1 MIPST
6 PRPVKLVWQTILLIV
21 LASTTTPSGEMSR
34 AANDRASSPN
44 IVVFLVDDLGWQE
57 TSVPFHQEVTD
68 LNRRY
73 RTPAME
79 EMARRGMKFR
89 SAYASAVCSP
99 SRISL
104 LSGMTAA
111 RHRVTNWTLRQ
122 DRSPDDAS
130 EEMIPPQWNLN
141 GATTLRGIDRTVQIT
156 PLPALLRQVGYRTI
170 HIGKAHF
177 GAAGTPGEDPRH
189 FGFDVN
195 VAGHAAGAPGSY
207 RGEKSFRSSGEP
219 IWDVP
224 GLDAYHGQAIHL
236 TEALTRE
243 AVRQVEGAVRDSHPF
258 FLLLSHYAV
267 HSPWEEDDRFYPSY
281 RERGLGHFEALR
293 ASMIEGMDRSLHDL
307 LRTLERLRIQR
318 ETLVIFL
325 SDNGAPHACP
335 PNLPLRGQK
344 LSPYE
349 GGSRVPMLA
358 LWPGTVPEGA
368 ETDQPVIIED
378 IFPTLLAVAGPR
390 ASRTATRTKQVVDG
404 KSLLPL
410 LQGTNVPLP
419 TRSLVFHFPHLYYG
433 QGPFSAL
440 RRGDWKLIY
449 HHLDQRV
456 ELYHLPT
463 DIAEERDLAKSRPK
477 IRQQLAGL
485 LARELRRRGAQM
497 PRWRRNG
504 QPIPLPAA
512 VQSSQAS
519 FHPLR

>member
-1 MIPST
+1 MFVSLRHRVLILVLMLLVGPMPIIGS
-6 PRPVKLVWQTILLIV
+6 PRERVKKERRPPPNILL
-21 LASTTTPSGEMSR
+21 
-34 AANDRASSPN
+34 
-44 IVVFLVDDLGWQE
+44 FLVDDLGWQE
-57 TSVPFHQEVTD
+57 TSVPFHTEVTA

-79 EMARRGMKFR
+79 EMAKRGMKFR

-104 LSGMTAA
+104 LSGMNAA

-122 DRSPDDAS
+122 DRSPDDAN
-130 EEMIPPQWNLN
+130 EEMIPPMWNLN
-141 GATTLRGIDRTVQIT
+141 GATTLGGVARTVQIT
-156 PLPALLRQVGYRTI
+156 PLPELLRQAGYRTI

-189 FGFDVN
+189 FGFEIN

-207 RGEKSFRSSGEP
+207 RGEKKFRSSGDA

-243 AVRQVEGAVRDSHPF
+243 AIRHLEAAVSDSRPF
-258 FLLLSHYAV
+258 FLFLSHYAV
-267 HSPWEEDDRFYPSY
+267 HSPWEEDDRFYAAY
-281 RERGLGHFEALR
+281 RESGLGHFEALR
-293 ASMIEGMDRSLHDL
+293 ASMIEGMDRSLYDL
-307 LRTLERLRIQR
+307 LRTLERLEVER

-349 GGSRVPMLA
+349 GGARVPMLA
-358 LWPGTVPEGA
+358 LWPGTVPAGVV
-368 ETDQPVIIED
+368 TDQAVIIED
-378 IFPTLLAVAGPR
+378 LFPTLLAVTRNGALANRGR
-390 ASRTATRTKQVVDG
+390 ARTRQVVDG
-404 KSLLPL
+404 QNLLPILRGEAGSLTARPL
-410 LQGTNVPLP
+410 L
-419 TRSLVFHFPHLYYG
+419 FHFPHLYYG
-433 QGPFSAL
+433 QRPFSSL
-440 RRGDWKLIY
+440 RRGDWKVVY

-463 DIAEERDLAKSRPK
+463 DIGEKNDLAKMRPAVR
-477 IRQQLAGL
+477 RQLTGIL
-485 LARELRRRGAQM
+485 TRELRRRGAQM
-497 PRWRRNG
+497 PRWRRSG
-504 QPIPLPAA
+504 QPIPLP
-512 VQSSQAS
+512 S
-519 FHPLR
+519 RD

>member
-1 MIPST
+1 MIP
-6 PRPVKLVWQTILLIV
+6 RG
-21 LASTTTPSGEMSR
+21 SGER
-34 AANDRASSPN
+34 AAPPN

-57 TSVPFHQEVTD
+57 TSVPFHTEGTD

-104 LSGMTAA
+104 LSGMNAA
-111 RHRVTNWTLRQ
+111 RHRVTNWTLRK

-130 EEMIPPQWNLN
+130 AEMIPPLWNWN
-141 GATTLRGIDRTVQIT
+141 GATTLGGIDRTVQIT
-156 PLPALLRQVGYRTI
+156 PLPKLLRQAGYRTI

-195 VAGHAAGAPGSY
+195 VAGHAAGAPGTY
-207 RGEKSFRSSGEP
+207 RGERDFRSTSDA

-224 GLDAYHGQAIHL
+224 GLEAYHGQPIHL

-243 AVRQVEGAVRDSHPF
+243 AIRQVEGAVSDSRPF

-267 HSPWEEDDRFYPSY
+267 HSPWEEDDRFYPAY

-307 LRTLERLRIQR
+307 LRTLERLRIQH

-358 LWPGTVPEGA
+358 LWPGTVPAGA

-378 IFPTLLAVAGPR
+378 IFPTLLSVAGPG
-390 ASRTATRTKQVVDG
+390 ASRIATRTKQVVDG

-410 LQGTNVPLP
+410 LQGGNVTLP
-419 TRSLVFHFPHLYYG
+419 TRSLLFHFPHLYYG

-463 DIAEERDLAKSRPK
+463 DIAEEKDLAKNRPK

-504 QPIPLPAA
+504 HPIPLPAA
-512 VQSSQAS
+512 VQ
-519 FHPLR
+519 

>member
-1 MIPST
+1 MIAST
-6 PRPVKLVWQTILLIV
+6 HHSVRFVWQVVLLLA
-21 LASTTTPSGEMSR
+21 LASTTANSGKSHRATGER
-34 AANDRASSPN
+34 AAPPN

-57 TSVPFHQEVTD
+57 TSVPFHTEATD

-104 LSGMTAA
+104 LSGMNAA

-130 EEMIPPQWNLN
+130 EEMIPPPWNLN
-141 GATTLRGIDRTVQIT
+141 GATTSEGIARTVQIT
-156 PLPALLRQVGYRTI
+156 PLPALLRQAGYRTI
-170 HIGKAHF
+170 HVGKAHF

-189 FGFDVN
+189 FGFEVN

-207 RGEKSFRSSGEP
+207 RGEKNFRSTGDA
-219 IWDVP
+219 IWNVP
-224 GLDAYHGQAIHL
+224 GLEAYHGRAIHL

-243 AVRQVEGAVRDSHPF
+243 AIRQVEGAVSDSRPF

-267 HSPWEEDDRFYPSY
+267 HSPWEEDDRFYPAY
-281 RERGLGHFEALR
+281 KERGLGHFEALR

-307 LRTLERLRIQR
+307 LRTLARLQIER

-349 GGSRVPMLA
+349 GGSRIPMLA
-358 LWPGTVPEGA
+358 LWPGTVPPGV
-368 ETDQPVIIED
+368 ETDQSVIIED
-378 IFPTLLAVAGPR
+378 LFPTLMAVAGDR
-390 ASRTATRTKQVVDG
+390 ARQTETRTRQIVDG

-410 LQGTNVPLP
+410 LQGGNVALPARPL
-419 TRSLVFHFPHLYYG
+419 LFHFPHLYYG

-449 HHLDQRV
+449 HHLEQRI

-463 DIAEERDLAKSRPK
+463 DIGEKKDLARSHPAVR
-477 IRQQLAGL
+477 RQLARL
-485 LARELRRRGAQM
+485 LARELRQRDAQM
-497 PRWRRNG
+497 PRWQRNG
-504 QPIPLPAA
+504 QPIPLPSG
-512 VQSSQAS
+512 Q
-519 FHPLR
+519 